1 MSASRNFDEEKLS
14 SEKEAVMH
22 LEHQPRGLS
31 SDDEEFLANFSDEA
45 KATVLRKVC
54 RAFLVITYKNML
66 TARCVSRSMYAA
78 LFFMLLL
85 ISEALTYTRSGG

>member
-1 MSASRNFDEEKLS
+1 MSAGQNFDEEKLS

-45 KATVLRKVC
+45 KARVLRKVRC
-54 RAFLVITYKNML
+54 AFLDITYSELL
-66 TARCVSRSMYAA
+66 TTYCVSRSMCAA
-78 LFFMLLL
+78 FSFHDL
-85 ISEALTYTRSGG
+85 IVQ